1 MALGLPDRLGD
12 AGPDRRRGTGTWR
25 LPLAARLRADSQNTA
40 ATAAKA
46 RISQNGV
53 VLSQDFALPFPGL
66 QTVECTHL
74 AGTSPN

>member
-1 MALGLPDRLGD
+1 VAAAAGCATTSRL
-12 AGPDRRRGTGTWR
+12 A
-25 LPLAARLRADSQNTA
+25 NTA

>member
-1 MALGLPDRLGD
+1 MAAAAGCATTSRL
-12 AGPDRRRGTGTWR
+12 A
-25 LPLAARLRADSQNTA
+25 NTA